1 VGFDKPKMNFN
12 FSSKGEAAHHISKR
26 MTQQTVGDKTKYSRK
41 AKHKGNEQK

>member
-1 VGFDKPKMNFN
+1 MNFN